1 MTADKH
7 SLDAFSRHL
16 MADWRAA
23 NECAADVLKE
33 ARGSVLSVQAL
44 SELRAAELRAAAIA
58 RQYRTLNS

>member
-1 MTADKH
+1 
-7 SLDAFSRHL
+7 